1 MGCGPG
7 KRQWVPV
14 LNPVLDSFRNVIF
27 DITPGD
33 EAGRFE
39 VNAKFLGVDMERFQ
53 LHYQVR
59 DIPMSPPDTRW
70 ALVAS
75 LKMEGWPGFPGPW
88 TVSTLFPIQSTLSV
102 PEDESDGLCSPSL
115 PRALTQ
121 TPQPGDRRVEWA
133 GSGRAD

>member
-1 MGCGPG
+1 MLSRSKIGRRKREGGSDTREAWLWVTHSAAWEEWVGALGGRVGCGPG

-14 LNPVLDSFRNVIF
+14 LNPALDSFRNVIF

-59 DIPMSPPDTRW
+59 GHSHEPSRYP
-70 ALVAS
+70 L
-75 LKMEGWPGFPGPW
+75 GF
-88 TVSTLFPIQSTLSV
+88 
-102 PEDESDGLCSPSL
+102 
-115 PRALTQ
+115 
-121 TPQPGDRRVEWA
+121 RR
-133 GSGRAD
+133 